1 MDPQHN
7 GAGSTEGAL
16 GDAEIARQLEA
27 AARERE
33 DKIGELQAEIDLLR
47 PEADRY
53 RKAVKVLRGER
64 LSAGGRAK
72 DPIEVPE
79 GEEPPTRVSRASR
92 RAYPPSQVA
101 PTRIAEIRAWITE
114 YATDHDE
121 FRQIDIRNA
130 HGRFEDGGAF
140 SSAVASQ
147 AFEQLRQESFNRL
160 ARSEGGSKFYRLT
173 REALRTTT

>member
-7 GAGSTEGAL
+7 GAGSAQGAL

-33 DKIGELQAEIDLLR
+33 AKIGELQAEIDLLK

-53 RKAVKVLRGER
+53 RKAVKVLRGEK
-64 LSAGGRAK
+64 LSAGGRK

-79 GEEPPTRVSRASR
+79 DEESPTRVSRASR

-101 PTRIAEIRAWITE
+101 PARIAEIRAWITE

-147 AFEQLRQESFNRL
+147 AFEQLRQDSFIRL

-173 REALRTTT
+173 REALRTTA